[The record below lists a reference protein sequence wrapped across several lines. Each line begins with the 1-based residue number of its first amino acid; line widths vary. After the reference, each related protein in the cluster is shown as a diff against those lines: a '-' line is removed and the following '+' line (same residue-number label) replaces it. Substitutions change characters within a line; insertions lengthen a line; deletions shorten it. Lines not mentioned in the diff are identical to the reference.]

1 MPTNCHPVLRAC
13 LTFILIAAALVA
25 HAQTARAALR
35 FVASKGYTVTIT
47 GSGTI
52 NGTSHDD
59 VILGSALRD
68 VINGNGGNDVVCA
81 CDGNHDITFG
91 DGNDIAD
98 GSTGND
104 TIRGK
109 GGDDKLLRRRWS
121 RFTGG
126 RRGE

>member
-25 HAQTARAALR
+25 HAQTARAALC

-47 GSGTI
+47 GFGTI

-59 VILGSALRD
+59 IILGSALRD

-81 CDGNHDITFG
+81 GERQRRHHLRG
-91 DGNDIAD
+91 ME
-98 GSTGND
+98 
-104 TIRGK
+104 TI
-109 GGDDKLLRRRWS
+109 LPMVPLAMTPLRQ
-121 RFTGG
+121 G
-126 RRGE
+126 R